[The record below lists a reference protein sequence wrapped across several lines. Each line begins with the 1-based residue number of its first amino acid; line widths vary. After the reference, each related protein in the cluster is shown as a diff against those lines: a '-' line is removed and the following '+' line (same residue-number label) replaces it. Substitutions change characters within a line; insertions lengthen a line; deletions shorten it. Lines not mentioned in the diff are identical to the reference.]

1 MANSPL
7 PVLSGD
13 FDLVIFD
20 CDGVLVDS
28 EVLSC
33 QCLVEVLRDYG
44 VAISVE
50 EVFERFLGRSSA
62 ALESYF
68 VAHKGHALP
77 ADFHVRAN
85 TRLTEVFR
93 QSLRLMP
100 GVTAVLSGLDLPFCL
115 ATSSDPQRIAMTLAV
130 SGLNRFF
137 VDRVF
142 TASMVK
148 NGKPAPDLFLLAA
161 ATMGVDPQRTLVI
174 EDSVNG
180 VLAGK
185 SAGMTVWG
193 FTGGS
198 HYATWDGNRLLAGA
212 GADRIFKALADLKS
226 V

>member
-1 MANSPL
+1 MANPPL
-7 PVLSGD
+7 PLSSGA

-33 QCLVEVLRDYG
+33 ECLVEVLHDYG
-44 VAISVE
+44 VSITIQ

-62 ALESYF
+62 ALEAYF
-68 VAHKGHALP
+68 VAEKGEALLG
-77 ADFHVRAN
+77 DFRRRAN
-85 TRLTEVFR
+85 QRLLETFR
-93 QSLRLMP
+93 RSLQLMP
-100 GVTAVLSGLDLPFCL
+100 GVTNLLADLGLPFCL
-115 ATSSDPQRIAMTLAV
+115 ATSSDPERIAVTLSV
-130 SGLNRFF
+130 SGLDQFF
-137 VDRVF
+137 ARRVF

-148 NGKPAPDLFLLAA
+148 HGKPAPDLFLLAA
-161 ATMGVDPQRTLVI
+161 RTMGAEPRRTLVI

-212 GADRIFKALADLKS
+212 GADHIFNALADLKS